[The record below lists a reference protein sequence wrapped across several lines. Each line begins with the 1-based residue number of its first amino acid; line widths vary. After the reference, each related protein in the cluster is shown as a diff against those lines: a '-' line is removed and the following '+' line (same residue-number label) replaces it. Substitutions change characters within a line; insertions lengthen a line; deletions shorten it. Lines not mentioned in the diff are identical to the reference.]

1 MMRALSRREFL
12 RLVALAAAAAAT
24 GCGNGGRGG
33 SATGTFAPAA
43 TPSVRLS
50 GDLRILQWSHF
61 VPKHDE
67 WFDPF
72 ARDWGRQVGVN
83 VTVDHID
90 QAEIPARAG
99 SEIAAGQGHDLIE
112 FIFPPSSL
120 EPSLMDLTDL
130 NREAE
135 SRFGEQLA
143 LCTRSTYNPRTEKF
157 WGFCHGWAPDPG
169 NFRTSL
175 WEGVGMGD
183 GPTTYEELLE
193 GGTRIKTDQN
203 IPLGLGMSNEID
215 SNMAARALIWSFGGS
230 VQDADQNVTLNSAET
245 VAAVEMMTRLFRGA
259 MTDEVFGWN
268 AASNNQGLI
277 AGQLSY
283 ILNSISAYRSAQ
295 KVNPEVAADIGFSAP
310 LTGPG
315 GSGLASAHAIPI
327 YVVPNH
333 AANPDAAK
341 EFILHLLAN
350 YSAATNNSE
359 LYTLPAFPDTVEE
372 AGDWLDDDPY
382 ESRPA
387 GKLALLKDAESWS
400 TNVGHPGPTNAAIG
414 EVFSTFVLPQMMA
427 KAARGQMSAQQAV
440 EEADAQVRTIFQKWR
455 QNGLVGGER

>member
-1 MMRALSRREFL
+1 MGRALSRREFL
-12 RLVALAAAAAAT
+12 RLAALAAAATAT
-24 GCGNGGRGG
+24 GCGNGGGG
-33 SATGTFAPAA
+33 GGGTGTAPAI

-61 VPKHDE
+61 VPKHDT

-72 ARDWGRQVGVN
+72 AQDWGRQVGVN

-120 EPSLMDLTDL
+120 EPSLLDLTDL

-135 SRFGEQLA
+135 SRHGSQLA

-169 NFRTSL
+169 NFRRSL
-175 WEGVGMGD
+175 WEEADMEN
-183 GPTTYEELLE
+183 GPTTWEELLE
-193 GGTRIKTDQN
+193 GGTRIRADQD

-230 VQDADQNVTLNSAET
+230 VQDEDSNVTLNSPEP

-295 KVNPEVAADIGFSAP
+295 KVNPEVANDIAFSAP
-310 LTGPG
+310 MKGPEG
-315 GSGLASAHAIPI
+315 TGLASAHAIPI
-327 YVVPNH
+327 YVVPSH
-333 AANPDAAK
+333 AANPD
-341 EFILHLLAN
+341 
-350 YSAATNNSE
+350 
-359 LYTLPAFPDTVEE
+359 
-372 AGDWLDDDPY
+372 
-382 ESRPA
+382 
-387 GKLALLKDAESWS
+387 
-400 TNVGHPGPTNAAIG
+400 
-414 EVFSTFVLPQMMA
+414 
-427 KAARGQMSAQQAV
+427 
-440 EEADAQVRTIFQKWR
+440 
-455 QNGLVGGER
+455 

>member
-1 MMRALSRREFL
+1 MARALSRREFL
-12 RLVALAAAAAAT
+12 RLAALAAAATAT
-24 GCGNGGRGG
+24 GCGNGGGG
-33 SATGTFAPAA
+33 GGTGTSAPAV

-61 VPKHDE
+61 VPKHDT

-72 ARDWGRQVGVN
+72 AQDWGRQVGVN

-90 QAEIPARAG
+90 QAEIPARAA
-99 SEIAAGQGHDLIE
+99 SEIAAKQGHDLIE
-112 FIFPPSSL
+112 FIFPPANL
-120 EPSLMDLTDL
+120 EPSLLDLTDL

-135 SRFGEQLA
+135 SRHGKQLE
-143 LCTRSTYNPRTEKF
+143 LCTRSTFNPTTEKF

-169 NFRTSL
+169 NFRRSL
-175 WEGVGMGD
+175 WEEADMEN
-183 GPTTYEELLE
+183 GPSTWEELLE
-193 GGTRIKTDQN
+193 GGTKIKADQD

-230 VQDADQNVTLNSAET
+230 VQDEDQNVTLNSPET

-277 AGQLSY
+277 AGNLSY

-295 KVNPEVAADIGFSAP
+295 KVNPEVATDIGFSAP
-310 LTGPG
+310 MKGPEG
-315 GSGLASAHAIPI
+315 TGLASAHAIPI
-327 YVVPNH
+327 YVVPSH
-333 AANPDAAK
+333 AANPDAAQ
-341 EFILHLLAN
+341 EFILNLLAN
-350 YSAATNNSE
+350 YSDATNNSE
-359 LYTLPAFPDTVEE
+359 LYTLPAFPETVDETE
-372 AGDWLDDDPY
+372 DWLDEDPY
-382 ESRPA
+382 NSEPRD
-387 GKLALLKDAESWS
+387 KLALLKEAESWS
-400 TNVGHPGPTNAAIG
+400 TNVGHPGPTSAAVG

-440 EEADAQVRTIFQKWR
+440 EEADAQVKTIFAKWR
-455 QNGLVGGER
+455 ADGLVGGDR